1 MKVKLT
7 DRFVATVKATER
19 VDYFDQV
26 VTGLGLRVSP
36 QGSKSWTHLFYAP
49 DGRKVRM
56 TLGEYPG
63 LSLAAARAKVLEAKT
78 ALAEGQSPKAKADDV
93 GSMLDDF
100 HSRYAKELRSADYVK
115 DVIERLVK
123 PEIGSIALTEIRRS
137 HISRMLDTI
146 ADTNGP
152 VMADRTLA
160 IVRKAFNWHSARDDH
175 FVVPIAKG
183 MAKTKP
189 RERRGKRVLADDE
202 IREIWRALDT
212 AEVPAP
218 FPRLLRTLFVT
229 AVRRS
234 EAARGSWPEIADGL
248 WTIPAERMKAKQDHV
263 VPLTP
268 SALALIG
275 EKPPKAGPFIFST
288 DNGATAFSGYSKAKA
303 ALDAEIAK
311 HRKAQGKAPMPP
323 WTMSRDVRRTC
334 RTLMSRAGVASD
346 HAERVLAHV
355 IPGVEGVY
363 DMWEYLPEKREA
375 LAKLAK
381 LIAEIAAAD

>member
-1 MKVKLT
+1 
-7 DRFVATVKATER
+7 
-19 VDYFDQV
+19 
-26 VTGLGLRVSP
+26 
-36 QGSKSWTHLFYAP
+36 
-49 DGRKVRM
+49 
-56 TLGEYPG
+56 
-63 LSLAAARAKVLEAKT
+63 
-78 ALAEGQSPKAKADDV
+78 
-93 GSMLDDF
+93 
-100 HSRYAKELRSADYVK
+100 
-115 DVIERLVK
+115 
-123 PEIGSIALTEIRRS
+123 
-137 HISRMLDTI
+137 
-146 ADTNGP
+146 
-152 VMADRTLA
+152 MADRTLA

-189 RERRGKRVLADDE
+189 RERRGKRVLSDDE
-202 IREIWRALDT
+202 IREIWSALNT

-234 EAARGSWPEIADGL
+234 EAARGSWDEVHGDL
-248 WTIPAERMKAKQDHV
+248 WTIPEERMKAKLPHV

-288 DNGATAFSGYSKAKA
+288 DNGKTAFSGYSKAKA

-311 HRKAQGKAPMPP
+311 LRKAQGKGPMPP

-334 RTLMSRAGVASD
+334 RTLMSRAGVPSD

-375 LAKLAK
+375 LAKLAG
-381 LIAEIAAAD
+381 LIGEIVHD